1 MAEENKETQNQNTD
15 SEINEQAAKGFAFFV
30 VGFVFLLSISL
41 LFFYSTVR
49 ARCIG
54 IATGYLKAVEIGYQT
69 GEYKFKNLPSSSFDT
84 GIYKV
89 NVSSSKAAD
98 ENGSLVIKVEV
109 QDKFFMVTHYSEQ
122 LKIIPTLE
130 AESEK

>member
-1 MAEENKETQNQNTD
+1 MAETDKLNQQNEISEET
-15 SEINEQAAKGFAFFV
+15 ARGFTFFII
-30 VGFVFLLSISL
+30 GIVFLISVSL

-49 ARCIG
+49 ARSIG
-54 IATGYLKAVEIGYQT
+54 IATGYLKAVEVGYQT
-69 GEYKFKNLPSSSFDT
+69 GEYKFKNLPSYSFDT

-89 NVSSSKAAD
+89 NVSSNKAPD
-98 ENGSLVIKVEV
+98 ENGSLVVKIEV

>member
-1 MAEENKETQNQNTD
+1 MAETDKLKQETEI
-15 SEINEQAAKGFAFFV
+15 SEGTAKGITFFV
-30 VGFVFLLSISL
+30 IGIIFLLSLSL

-49 ARCIG
+49 ARSIG
-54 IATGYLKAVEIGYQT
+54 IATGYLKSIEIGYQT
-69 GEYKFKNLPSSSFDT
+69 GEYKFKNLPSYSFDT

-89 NVSSSKAAD
+89 NVSSNKVAD
-98 ENGSLVIKVEV
+98 DNGSLVVKIEV

-130 AESEK
+130 AEVEK